1 MSQPAVTELLK
12 QVQTG
17 KKEALDQLLPLVY
30 DELRKLASYQLRR
43 ERINH
48 TLQPT
53 ALVHE
58 AYLRLINQRAVDWR
72 DRAQFF
78 GLAANMMRRILVN
91 HALAHKAEKR
101 GGQEH
106 QIALDEAISFAAER
120 ELDLVL
126 LDEAL
131 TRLAALDPE
140 QSRIVELRF
149 FGGLTVEDVAE
160 VTGIST
166 ATVKREWRAAKAWLY
181 EQIHGAPETSA

>member
-1 MSQPAVTELLK
+1 MSSSAVTELLK
-12 QVQTG
+12 QAQTG
-17 KKEALDQLLPLVY
+17 NKGALDQLLPLVY

-58 AYLRLINQRAVDWR
+58 AYLRLVNQREVDWR

-78 GLAANMMRRILVN
+78 GLAAQMMRRILVN
-91 HALAHKAEKR
+91 HALAHKTEKR
-101 GGQEH
+101 GGLEQL
-106 QIALDEAISFAAER
+106 ISLDEAISFASQR
-120 ELDLVL
+120 EVDLVL

-131 TRLAALDPE
+131 TRLAVLDPA
-140 QSRIVELRF
+140 QCRIVELRF
-149 FGGLTVEDVAE
+149 FGGLTVEEVAE
-160 VTGIST
+160 ISGIST

-181 EQIHGAPETSA
+181 EQIHGVSE